1 MWCVCLCVPVCVH
14 LCVYVCVSEV
24 CVCWG
29 SLCPVSLHQ
38 CQPASVTVTI
48 YVSVQYSD
56 THVYVSFSGLVNLS
70 GTFSLH
76 ITLGQVCL
84 CI

>member
-1 MWCVCLCVPVCVH
+1 MWCVCLCVHICA
-14 LCVYVCVSEV
+14 CMYVCVSEV

-29 SLCPVSLHQ
+29 SLCPVSLYQ
-38 CQPASVTVTI
+38 YQPAFIAVTI
-48 YVSVQYSD
+48 FVSVQYSD
-56 THVYVSFSGLVNLS
+56 SHVISLFLRLVNLS

-76 ITLGQVCL
+76 RTIEQVCL